1 MVFEEQ
7 NGLVPRND
15 LRVRAIVLKGSI
27 KRPSV
32 VRVVELPH
40 PDASANAQFRID
52 RPRSVNHKLAVW
64 MQRFKVQA
72 QERIVWI
79 KVARV
84 ERIVVKIIPVR
95 DLLREAQPQRRLAIT
110 RTPKRIGG
118 EISRRTP
125 HHPESG
131 AEQPRSPERPAISE
145 EVRPVD
151 VIKRV
156 VFHAG
161 ILAEPQY
168 EIPSSHGPLP
178 GIGKISEAPARID
191 SPGIPRPVHGERS
204 TVHLRKFRSVNILPA
219 HSQARSCKRAVRRP
233 AINIDVAGRKLEP
246 PIRTKRIDNAE
257 LRGRVRHSRQI
268 LRVSK

>member
-15 LRVRAIVLKGSI
+15 LGVRAIVLKGSV

-64 MQRFKVQA
+64 MERFKVQA
-72 QERIVWI
+72 QKRIVWI

-84 ERIVVKIIPVR
+84 ERIVVKIILVR
-95 DLLREAQPQRRLAIT
+95 DLLREAQPQRRLAIA

-118 EISRRTP
+118 EISRRTA
-125 HHPESG
+125 HHPETG
-131 AEQPRSPERPAISE
+131 AAQPGAPERPAISE

-161 ILAEPQY
+161 ILAQPVYKIPPPQA
-168 EIPSSHGPLP
+168 PRAGV
-178 GIGKISEAPARID
+178 GK
-191 SPGIPRPVHGERS
+191 
-204 TVHLRKFRSVNILPA
+204 
-219 HSQARSCKRAVRRP
+219 
-233 AINIDVAGRKLEP
+233 
-246 PIRTKRIDNAE
+246 
-257 LRGRVRHSRQI
+257 
-268 LRVSK
+268 